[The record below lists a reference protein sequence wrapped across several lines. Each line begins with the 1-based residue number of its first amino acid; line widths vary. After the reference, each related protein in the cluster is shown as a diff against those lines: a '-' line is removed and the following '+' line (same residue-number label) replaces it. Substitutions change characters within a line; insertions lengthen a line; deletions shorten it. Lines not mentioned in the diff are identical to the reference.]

1 MGSVRLVSCNSGELR
16 WGFVVTDGVKAF
28 VAVVGRSRLEV
39 GCAGFGEGEEWVVG
53 SVRSWVK
60 TGSDCLVVGSADS
73 VIRSQFDRSVVAG
86 CRFCGLW
93 APL

>member
-1 MGSVRLVSCNSGELR
+1 MGSMRLVSCNSG
-16 WGFVVTDGVKAF
+16 GAGGAVVVADGVQEV

-39 GCAGFGEGEEWVVG
+39 GCAGFGEGEEWMVG
-53 SVRSWVK
+53 SVRSCVK
-60 TGSDCLVVGSADS
+60 TGSDCFVVGSADS